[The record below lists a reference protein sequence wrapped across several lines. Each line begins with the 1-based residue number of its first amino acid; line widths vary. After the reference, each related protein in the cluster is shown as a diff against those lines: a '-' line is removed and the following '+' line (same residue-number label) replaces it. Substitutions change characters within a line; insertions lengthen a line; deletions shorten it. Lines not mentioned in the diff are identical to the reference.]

1 MKPDNPFY
9 GKSVVVTGKLD
20 NYTRDGIHARLREL
34 GAIPVSKVSKRT
46 DYLILGARPG
56 NKLVKASALEITILS
71 EREFE
76 DMSRHIN
83 SSEVSDR
90 SSTSVMK
97 GVEPHESIAPDDTGG
112 TRVCSGE
119 T

>member
-1 MKPDNPFY
+1 MTPDNLFY
-9 GKSVVVTGKLD
+9 GKSVAVTGKLD
-20 NYTRDGIHARLREL
+20 NYTRDSIHTKLREL
-34 GAIPVSKVSKRT
+34 GAKPVSKVSKRT

-76 DMSRHIN
+76 DMVRYIN
-83 SSEVSDR
+83 SNEVSDCHP
-90 SSTSVMK
+90 TSIMK
-97 GVEPHESIAPDDTGG
+97 GVEPDESAASYDIGG
-112 TRVCSGE
+112 ARICSSE